1 MCDEIAPDD
10 DVADIYSYIEDRYPR
25 WRDRKEEIKEES
37 LGQTEDTENV
47 IKKRVEKAIKTEQ
60 NHDDLL
66 DSTITAFGP
75 TSTIFDE
82 TGWKLLGTEPLYE
95 IDPALRNPDAIV
107 GHDDRDTIVTIECKS
122 GLSSPR
128 NALDQIRDA
137 ADIVIDHA
145 DHLENKTGISFDNVE
160 RVLCVPSQKAW
171 RAIEAIEAEES
182 EEDPDEPIYL
192 WKMNRFQDETLQL
205 HQQFKTRSES
215 ESAHESR
222 LAEILSGDGIPIV
235 DCPLLTPS
243 FFPDSHP
250 FTVMEHTF
258 SEVLWNRTGEENGS
272 IRKFTHTE
280 VHNFIDDQQNVPH
293 YDTEIVADILT
304 EELLTKLLDFGL
316 IEEVDPSG
324 EGMGSSVELYGYDED
339 TVSGQSMDTILA
351 TLKEEYQSELIERKA
366 EREAIEKTVEEFLN
380 DQSSFDDF

>member
-1 MCDEIAPDD
+1 MCDEVAPDD
-10 DVADIYSYIEDRYPR
+10 DVEDIYAYIEDHHPR
-25 WRDRKEEIKEES
+25 WRDRKEEIKEEN
-37 LGQTEDTENV
+37 LGQTENTENV

-95 IDPALRNPDAIV
+95 VDPGLRNPDAIV

-128 NALDQIRDA
+128 NALDQIRAA
-137 ADIVIDHA
+137 ADVVLNYVE
-145 DHLENKTGISFDNVE
+145 HLESKTGISFDNVE
-160 RVLCVPSQKAW
+160 RVLCVPGQKAW

-192 WKMNRFQDETLQL
+192 WKLNRFQDETLQL
-205 HQQFKTRSES
+205 HQQFDTRSES

-222 LAEILSGDGIPIV
+222 LAEMLSGDGIPIA

-258 SEVLWNRTGEENGS
+258 SEILWNRTGEDNGS
-272 IRKFTHTE
+272 IRKFTRTE

-293 YDTEIVADILT
+293 YDTEIVADMLT

-316 IEEVDPSG
+316 IEEADPSE
-324 EGMGSSVELYGYDED
+324 EGMGSGVQLYGYEED
-339 TVSGQSMDTILA
+339 RVSGQSMDTILA

-366 EREAIEKTVEEFLN
+366 EREAIEQTVQEFLD
-380 DQSSFDDF
+380 DQSSFDDY